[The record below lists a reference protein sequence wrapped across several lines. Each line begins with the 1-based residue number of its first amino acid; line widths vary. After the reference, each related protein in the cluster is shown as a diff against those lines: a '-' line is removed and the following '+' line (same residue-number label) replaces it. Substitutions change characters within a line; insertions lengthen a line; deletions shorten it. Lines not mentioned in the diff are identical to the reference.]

1 MHGYYDRK
9 IANDTQIDKHL
20 SNLWK
25 KKKFVTSH
33 LENYHATIQDQALPT
48 KHLKDKRARDS
59 GKHLIVTTNA
69 DCIPPLLKT

>member
-9 IANDTQIDKHL
+9 IANDTQTDKHL

-25 KKKFVTSH
+25 KNKFVTSQ
-33 LENYHATIQDQALPT
+33 LDNYHATIQDQALPT

-59 GKHLIVTTNA
+59 EKHLIVTTNA
-69 DCIPPLLKT
+69 DCMPPMLKT

>member
-1 MHGYYDRK
+1 ME
-9 IANDTQIDKHL
+9 
-20 SNLWK
+20 
-25 KKKFVTSH
+25 KKKFVTSQ